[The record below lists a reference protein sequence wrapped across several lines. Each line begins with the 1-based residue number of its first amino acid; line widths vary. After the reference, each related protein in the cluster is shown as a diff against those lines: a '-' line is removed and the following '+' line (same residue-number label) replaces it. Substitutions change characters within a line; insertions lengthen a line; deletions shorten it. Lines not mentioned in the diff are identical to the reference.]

1 MKLIVMDVRRTKVAE
16 QADIHLQPRGGTD
29 GAVAWGMMRVLI
41 KEGLVNKPFID
52 KWCVG
57 YDELVAYAEK
67 FTPEYVEKE
76 SGVPAELVVK
86 AARMFAEGPS
96 GITIS
101 GQSIM
106 HQHNGC
112 NNARAC
118 SLLMALTGNVEN
130 PGGGML
136 PNWPEDYLRW
146 DEGYTRSFIDQ
157 KWFNEPEQKA
167 KRIDREFV
175 PVWNEMQVLCSPN
188 MLPEMVEQG
197 RIRAIA
203 GFGMNAL
210 IWPSP
215 EAYQEAIRKLDFTFA
230 ADNFYRDETHHDM
243 DIVLPAAL
251 NFERYAPFGV
261 HGRKVSVRRP
271 VKPQGEAWEDWK
283 IACTIGAAV
292 CDPETFFHGDPVKA
306 CDSILKGWGVTYEK
320 QQGVLP
326 NLQTVEFFP
335 PQTTAKHEK
344 ALLRFDGK
352 PGFRTPSGKIELVA
366 SLQAKHGF
374 PGLPVYVEPPK
385 PTAEY
390 PFKLLNGTRRPYI
403 THSKTRGDQPY
414 LLELEPESTINMNP
428 KDAEKLGIKEGDG
441 VWLISPYC
449 KHKVRAKARVTIL
462 CQPRPHRRPVRLARR
477 SGNAASHPAQGLGP
491 DLRVPVLQRR
501 LHPRG
506 KGIKEVHHVPLRH
519 HRKRRPLRRVLCL
532 RGRLQGRKPGRARHL
547 LGKDQARRKRPR
559 QRHQLVPHELH
570 ALRRC
575 GLHEGLPDEGDPQ
588 GPARRSARRPEEVH
602 RLQDVRQRLSVRRAG
617 LQHRRQEQLLR
628 RQAAAR
634 PASGQASYGAH
645 AGQGRTLHAV
655 RAPAPSAASSPP
667 ASKRAASTP

>member
-1 MKLIVMDVRRTKVAE
+1 MPRHLLALALGVCAGVAVMVVAARGIALSRMLYLLAGLIFAGNLFAALAFDYWSMLAARFIAGLPHGAYFGVGAIVATSLAAPGQASRDVCLMVTGMTIANLVGVPLGSFLAWSLSWRATFAVVACAALLLILALRLWMPHVPALPNKGFRA
-16 QADIHLQPRGGTD
+16 QFRFLGHLTPWLVL

-52 KWCVG
+52 KWCIG

-86 AARMFAEGPS
+86 AARMFADGPS

-130 PGGGML
+130 AGGGML

-188 MLPEMVEQG
+188 MLPEMVRDG

-215 EAYQEAIRKLDFTFA
+215 EQYQEAIRKVDFSFA

-243 DIVLPAAL
+243 DIVLP
-251 NFERYAPFGV
+251 
-261 HGRKVSVRRP
+261 
-271 VKPQGEAWEDWK
+271 
-283 IACTIGAAV
+283 AAV

-306 CDSILKGWGVTYEK
+306 CDSILKDWGVTYEK

-335 PQTTAKHEK
+335 PQTTGKHEK

-385 PTAEY
+385 PTVEY

-403 THSKTRGDQPY
+403 THSKTRSDQPY
-414 LLELEPESTINMNP
+414 LLELEPESTINMHP

-441 VWLISPYC
+441 VWLVSPYC
-449 KHKVRAKARVTIL
+449 DHKVRAKVRVTIL
-462 CQPRPHRRPVRLARR
+462 CQPGLIDAQYGWRGDQETQPLIPRKNWDPI
-477 SGNAASHPAQGLGP
+477 SGYPCCN
-491 DLRVPVLQRR
+491 DVCIRVE
-501 LHPRG
+501 
-506 KGIKEVHHVPLRH
+506 K
-519 HRKRRPLRRVLCL
+519 
-532 RGRLQGRKPGRARHL
+532 A
-547 LGKDQARRKRPR
+547 
-559 QRHQLVPHELH
+559 
-570 ALRRC
+570 
-575 GLHEGLPDEGDPQ
+575 
-588 GPARRSARRPEEVH
+588 
-602 RLQDVRQRLSVRRAG
+602 
-617 LQHRRQEQLLR
+617 
-628 RQAAAR
+628 
-634 PASGQASYGAH
+634 
-645 AGQGRTLHAV
+645 
-655 RAPAPSAASSPP
+655 
-667 ASKRAASTP
+667 

>member
-1 MKLIVMDVRRTKVAE
+1 MPRHLLALALGVCAGVAVMVVAARGIALSRMLYLLAGLIFAGNLFAALAFDYWSMLAARFIAGLPHGAYFGVGAIVATSLAAPGQASRDVCLMVTGMTIANLVGVPLGSFLAWSLSWRATFAVVACAALLLILALRLWMPHVPALPNKGFRA
-16 QADIHLQPRGGTD
+16 QFRFLGHLTPWLVL

-52 KWCVG
+52 KWCIG

-86 AARMFAEGPS
+86 AARMFADGPS

-130 PGGGML
+130 AGGGML

-188 MLPEMVEQG
+188 MLPEMVRDG

-215 EAYQEAIRKLDFTFA
+215 EQYQEAIRKVDFSFA

-306 CDSILKGWGVTYEK
+306 CDSILKDWGVTYEK

-335 PQTTAKHEK
+335 PQTTGKHEK

-352 PGFRTPSGKIELVA
+352 PGFRTPSGKIKLVA

-403 THSKTRGDQPY
+403 THSKTRSDQPY
-414 LLELEPESTINMNP
+414 LLELEPESTINMHP

-441 VWLISPYC
+441 VRLVSPYC
-449 KHKVRAKARVTIL
+449 DHKVRAKVRVTIL
-462 CQPRPHRRPVRLARR
+462 CQPGLIDAQYGWRGDQETQPLIPRKNWDPI
-477 SGNAASHPAQGLGP
+477 SGYPCCN
-491 DLRVPVLQRR
+491 DVCIRVE
-501 LHPRG
+501 
-506 KGIKEVHHVPLRH
+506 K
-519 HRKRRPLRRVLCL
+519 
-532 RGRLQGRKPGRARHL
+532 A
-547 LGKDQARRKRPR
+547 
-559 QRHQLVPHELH
+559 
-570 ALRRC
+570 
-575 GLHEGLPDEGDPQ
+575 
-588 GPARRSARRPEEVH
+588 
-602 RLQDVRQRLSVRRAG
+602 
-617 LQHRRQEQLLR
+617 
-628 RQAAAR
+628 
-634 PASGQASYGAH
+634 
-645 AGQGRTLHAV
+645 
-655 RAPAPSAASSPP
+655 
-667 ASKRAASTP
+667 

>member
-1 MKLIVMDVRRTKVAE
+1 MPRHLLALALGVCAGVAVMVVAARGIALSRMLYLLAGLIFAGNLFAALAFDYWSMLAARFIAGLPHGAYFGVGAIVATSLAAPGQASRDVCLMVTGMTIANLVGVPLGSFLAWSLSWRATFAVVACAALLLILALRLWMPHVPALPNKGFRA
-16 QADIHLQPRGGTD
+16 QFRFLGHLTPWLVL

-52 KWCVG
+52 KWCIG

-86 AARMFAEGPS
+86 AARMFADGPS

-130 PGGGML
+130 AGGGML

-188 MLPEMVEQG
+188 MLPEMVRDG

-215 EAYQEAIRKLDFTFA
+215 EQYQEAIRKVDFSFA

-306 CDSILKGWGVTYEK
+306 CDSILKDWGVTYEK

-335 PQTTAKHEK
+335 PQTTGKHEK

-385 PTAEY
+385 PTVEY

-403 THSKTRGDQPY
+403 THSKTRSDQPY
-414 LLELEPESTINMNP
+414 LLELEPESTINMHP

-441 VWLISPYC
+441 VWLVSPYC
-449 KHKVRAKARVTIL
+449 DHKVRAKIRVTIL
-462 CQPRPHRRPVRLARR
+462 CQPGLIDAQYGWRGDQETQPLIPRKNWDPI
-477 SGNAASHPAQGLGP
+477 SGYPCCN
-491 DLRVPVLQRR
+491 DVCIRVE
-501 LHPRG
+501 
-506 KGIKEVHHVPLRH
+506 K
-519 HRKRRPLRRVLCL
+519 
-532 RGRLQGRKPGRARHL
+532 A
-547 LGKDQARRKRPR
+547 
-559 QRHQLVPHELH
+559 
-570 ALRRC
+570 
-575 GLHEGLPDEGDPQ
+575 
-588 GPARRSARRPEEVH
+588 
-602 RLQDVRQRLSVRRAG
+602 
-617 LQHRRQEQLLR
+617 
-628 RQAAAR
+628 
-634 PASGQASYGAH
+634 
-645 AGQGRTLHAV
+645 
-655 RAPAPSAASSPP
+655 
-667 ASKRAASTP
+667 